1 MEVGPYITFY
11 FDSYDTM
18 WHQIQEMVYIEK
30 GRARDDGKASSVQFV
45 HFPFTPDRIAA
56 FASPDAGVVI
66 GFNHRNYGHMAIV
79 PENVRA
85 ELTTDFT

>member
-1 MEVGPYITFY
+1 M
-11 FDSYDTM
+11 
-18 WHQIQEMVYIEK
+18 
-30 GRARDDGKASSVQFV
+30 QFV

-66 GFNHRNYGHMAIV
+66 GFNHRNYGHMALV